1 MRVMGEV
8 RQVVVGG
15 TVKVLESEMSATERE
30 KAGMDNYSSP
40 QNLRIQVKIYFFIAV
55 NVCLKIMVEFFDEV
69 VRRKMKDF
77 LKTH

>member
-1 MRVMGEV
+1 MGLPSACEVGQGARMKVMGEV

-40 QNLRIQVKIYFFIAV
+40 LNLG
-55 NVCLKIMVEFFDEV
+55 
-69 VRRKMKDF
+69 RK
-77 LKTH
+77 

>member
-15 TVKVLESEMSATERE
+15 TVKVLESEMSATERA

-40 QNLRIQVKIYFFIAV
+40 QNLRGEIQVKIYF
-55 NVCLKIMVEFFDEV
+55 LLLIMFA
-69 VRRKMKDF
+69 
-77 LKTH
+77 

>member
-40 QNLRIQVKIYFFIAV
+40 QNLRGKIQVKIYFLALLMFG
-55 NVCLKIMVEFFDEV
+55 
-69 VRRKMKDF
+69 
-77 LKTH
+77 

>member
-1 MRVMGEV
+1 MGEV

-15 TVKVLESEMSATERE
+15 TVKVLESEMSATERA

-40 QNLRIQVKIYFFIAV
+40 QNLRGEIQVKIYLFTAV
-55 NVCLKIMVEFFDEV
+55 NVCLKIMVEVFDEV

>member
-1 MRVMGEV
+1 MGEV

-40 QNLRIQVKIYFFIAV
+40 LNLGGNPSQICFNILLLCA
-55 NVCLKIMVEFFDEV
+55 
-69 VRRKMKDF
+69 
-77 LKTH
+77 